1 MNYDATEADKDN
13 KGFSALKRVLIFVI
27 APAAIAGFFSVAPK
41 LYDEYTKPV
50 ATLSYSLVSGPAL
63 ASEAGN
69 RRIFAVIF
77 ENSGKTSLTNVEAN
91 LHLSSGQIETIG
103 VEKKELHPEVSSK
116 QADAHVSVNRMLPAD
131 RVTVSILAVASAE
144 APLLDIALRSSEV
157 IGIPAN
163 RAEDAELQGRLMTI
177 GATLSALSV
186 AVTSILIL
194 SLRSTKSSLATLLRG
209 APNYRLGI
217 ITIIVGLSRVFE
229 NDEATILN
237 KAPET
242 YAHLADLFLIHG
254 IRGNDTTRHRC
265 ILALWALLMVDKM
278 MEESLIIVRA
288 NLKQLGIELNDTD
301 FKALRKKAASF
312 SNDELRREIITLLTA
327 ETTNVAASAT
337 L

>member
-1 MNYDATEADKDN
+1 
-13 KGFSALKRVLIFVI
+13 
-27 APAAIAGFFSVAPK
+27 
-41 LYDEYTKPV
+41 
-50 ATLSYSLVSGPAL
+50 
-63 ASEAGN
+63 
-69 RRIFAVIF
+69 
-77 ENSGKTSLTNVEAN
+77 
-91 LHLSSGQIETIG
+91 
-103 VEKKELHPEVSSK
+103 
-116 QADAHVSVNRMLPAD
+116 MLPAD